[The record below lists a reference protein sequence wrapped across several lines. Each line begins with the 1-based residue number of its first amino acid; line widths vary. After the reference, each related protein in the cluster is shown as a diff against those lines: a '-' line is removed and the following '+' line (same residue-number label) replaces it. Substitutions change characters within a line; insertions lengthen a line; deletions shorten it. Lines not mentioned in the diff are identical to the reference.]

1 MGREKLRKE
10 CIMVFDTRY
19 LAKRYAEE
27 CLAISEYKIVK
38 TQEGY
43 VLYVPLNFIDVSR
56 ETSKNRRK
64 YND

>member
-1 MGREKLRKE
+1 M
-10 CIMVFDTRY
+10 IFDTRY

-27 CLAISEYKIVK
+27 RLAISEYKIVK

-43 VLYVPLNFIDVSR
+43 VLYVPLNFINVSR
-56 ETSKNRRK
+56 ETSKSRRK

>member
-1 MGREKLRKE
+1 
-10 CIMVFDTRY
+10 MVFDTRY

-27 CLAISEYKIVK
+27 RLAISEYKIVK

-43 VLYVPLNFIDVSR
+43 VLYVPLNFINVSR
-56 ETSKNRRK
+56 ETFENRRK